1 MSRTGP
7 NEEAGFTL
15 LEVLV
20 VITIL
25 SLAVTIVGIALPG
38 AQERTALTRTES
50 GIVSLLVEAQ
60 AEARRSAVARR
71 VTFDL
76 DAHRVHLEGTRLAF
90 GVSKDVRITIVS
102 AQEVGTARRPALVFL
117 PDGSSSG
124 AEIAIASGPYGSRLR
139 VDWVT
144 GRTRRD

>member
-7 NEEAGFTL
+7 NEESGFTL

-25 SLAVTIVGIALPG
+25 SLAATIVGIALPG
-38 AQERTALTRTES
+38 AQERKALTHTEA
-50 GIVSLLVEAQ
+50 GIVNLLVEAQ
-60 AEARRSAVARR
+60 AEARRSAAAHR
-71 VTFDL
+71 VIFDL
-76 DAHRVHLEGTRLAF
+76 DAHRAHLEGTSQGYAISL
-90 GVSKDVRITIVS
+90 DVRLTIIS
-102 AQEVGTARRPALVFL
+102 AQEVGTARRPAVVFL

-124 AEIAIASGPYGSRLR
+124 AEIAIASGPYGSKLR

-144 GRTRRD
+144 GRTHRE